1 MKQLSNKMS
10 YIVIAILLIG
20 LVAILSLT
28 GCNHE
33 PESTENNSIIKI
45 SASGTF
51 TEQECQERGFEN
63 KVIMFESKYCGHCKA
78 TLPDFQE
85 ACEEKGIV
93 PEILDL
99 SVTEELQKAE
109 SYNIEIMYT
118 PTFIIGCDYYIG
130 TTSKE
135 EYLERLDSVQN
146 NQR

>member
-1 MKQLSNKMS
+1 LNQNIVVIVKQL
-10 YIVIAILLIG
+10 YLIFKK
-20 LVAILSLT
+20 L
-28 GCNHE
+28 
-33 PESTENNSIIKI
+33 
-45 SASGTF
+45 
-51 TEQECQERGFEN
+51 
-63 KVIMFESKYCGHCKA
+63 
-78 TLPDFQE
+78 
-85 ACEEKGIV
+85 EEKGIV